1 MPDGTGDKY
10 ALGSNWAQ
18 NTTVNSILYALYE
31 TIIQDVNKTSVSRFI
46 DNSQGGGGRLWS
58 KVNQT
63 SAQQFAVTS
72 VNTDQKWG
80 KPQKTQVS
88 QTNSD

>member
-46 DNSQGGGGRLWS
+46 DNSQGGGQAMVKS
-58 KVNQT
+58 KSNIC
-63 SAQQFAVTS
+63 SAVCSNFCKYRSEV
-72 VNTDQKWG
+72 G
-80 KPQKTQVS
+80 KTTEDS
-88 QTNSD
+88 GIADE